1 LSIDE
6 DADAATMIIMIARYL
21 KAKMKIGETRTRIQ
35 IFRAQDS
42 ELRTE
47 TGAVVAKSPGQ

>member
-35 IFRAQDS
+35 IFRTQDS
-42 ELRTE
+42 ELRT
-47 TGAVVAKSPGQ
+47 QN